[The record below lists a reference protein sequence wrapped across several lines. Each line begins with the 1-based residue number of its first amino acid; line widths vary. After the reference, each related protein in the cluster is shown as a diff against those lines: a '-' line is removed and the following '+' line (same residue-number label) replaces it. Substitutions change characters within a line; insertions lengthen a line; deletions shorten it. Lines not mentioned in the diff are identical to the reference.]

1 MRTTVTFDPDVAAQ
15 LQRLRSQRHGG
26 LHELV
31 NSAMRIGL
39 AHLDAPAQEPAS
51 PATTPV
57 SLGRLLLPALD
68 DVSEALA
75 PAAGDGHG

>member
-1 MRTTVTFDPDVAAQ
+1 VTFDPDVAAQ

-26 LHELV
+26 LRELV

-39 AHLDAPAQEPAS
+39 AHLDAPVQEPAL
-51 PATTPV
+51 PPTTPV
-57 SLGRLLLPALD
+57 SLGRPLLVALD

-75 PAAGDGHG
+75 LAEGDGHG